1 MIRMSRK
8 PAPVLGVT
16 APPAKPTV
24 AGGLWLASIATLPV
38 ALLVGVAYLL
48 VWLI

>member
-1 MIRMSRK
+1 MTRTRPK

-24 AGGLWLASIATLPV
+24 AGGLWLASVATLPV
-38 ALLVGVAYLL
+38 ALLTGAVYLIG
-48 VWLI
+48 WLL